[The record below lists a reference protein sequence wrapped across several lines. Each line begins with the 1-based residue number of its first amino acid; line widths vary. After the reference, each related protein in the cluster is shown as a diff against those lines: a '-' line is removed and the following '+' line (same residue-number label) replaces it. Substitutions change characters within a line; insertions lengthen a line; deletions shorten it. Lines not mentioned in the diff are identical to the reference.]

1 MNHQIV
7 GIHGAPRSGTSWL
20 GQLFNSHEQV
30 AYRFQPFFSHAFRGR
45 LTTHSGPDDMYRFF
59 GDLLETHDAFV
70 TQSGDARLA
79 HEMPSFAKA
88 PATHLAYKEV
98 RFHDLMEPI
107 LATLPQAR
115 LIGIVRD
122 PLQVLQ
128 SWVGAPR
135 EFRHDWS
142 ILSEWKAAPGKNAGL
157 QENWYGFDRWKALA
171 RLFLDLEKRYPE
183 RFMIVRY
190 GDLVR
195 NTFDWME
202 RLFSFAGLS
211 SSPQTTQFI
220 RDSTSRDD
228 GDPYGVH
235 RAGQPAARMRLPG
248 EVRAAIVQDLAGS
261 DLARFTADSR

>member
-30 AYRFQPFFSHAFRGR
+30 TYRFQPFFSHAFRGR
-45 LTTHSGPDDMYRFF
+45 LTARSGTDEMRRFF
-59 GDLLETHDAFV
+59 EDLLQTDDAFV
-70 TQSGDARLA
+70 TQTGDARLA
-79 HEMPSFAKA
+79 RDLPAFAKA
-88 PATHLAYKEV
+88 PPTHLVYKEV

-107 LATLPQAR
+107 LAGLPRAR

-122 PLQVLQ
+122 PVQVIE
-128 SWVGAPR
+128 SWVEAPR
-135 EFRHDWS
+135 EFRREWS
-142 ILSEWKAAPGKNAGL
+142 IASEWRAAQGKNAGL
-157 QENWYGFDRWKALA
+157 PENWYGFDRWKALA
-171 RLFLDLEKRYPE
+171 RLFLDLERRYPG

-190 GDLVR
+190 GDLVAD
-195 NTFDWME
+195 TVACMKK
-202 RLFSFAGLS
+202 LFGFAGLS
-211 SSPQTTQFI
+211 PTSQTAQFI

>member
-1 MNHQIV
+1 MNHRIV

-20 GQLFNSHEQV
+20 GQLFNSHECV

-45 LTTHSGPDDMYRFF
+45 VTAQSGPDAMRRFF
-59 GDLLETHDAFV
+59 DDLLDTDDAFV

-79 HEMPSFAKA
+79 RESPTFAKA

-107 LATLPQAR
+107 LESVPQAR

-122 PLQVLQ
+122 PLQVIE

-135 EFRHDWS
+135 EFRHEWS
-142 ILSEWKAAPGKNAGL
+142 IMSEWRTAQAKNAGL

-171 RLFLDLEKRYPE
+171 RLFLDLERRYAE

-190 GDLVR
+190 GDLVAD
-195 NTFDWME
+195 TFDCME
-202 RLFSFAGLS
+202 RIFSFSGLS
-211 SSPQTTQFI
+211 STPQTTQFI

-228 GDPYGVH
+228 GDPYGVY
-235 RAGQPAARMRLPG
+235 RARKPAMSVRLPD
-248 EVRAAIVQDLAGS
+248 EIRTAILRDLAGS
-261 DLARFTADSR
+261 DLGRFVADSR